1 MISVVTP
8 FYNEA
13 QILEKSLTLFLASLE
28 KLEGDWEVIIV
39 NDGSTDASP
48 EIAREF
54 VKKHADRMRLVS
66 YPVNQGRGY
75 ALRQGINAARGE
87 IIVTTEIDCSWGPD
101 IVCQLADYLKAHPK
115 VDIVVA
121 SPHLPG
127 GGYKNV
133 PVKRVLLSSLGNRLI
148 QLLFQG
154 NIRMFTGM
162 TRGYR
167 ASAIKNLPVYEKGK
181 EFHLEVI
188 HKATALG
195 YSIDEIPCV
204 LEWKDHKL
212 AGDMKK
218 AAKRQSSSKIGRLI
232 KTHLFFAFTANPLKL
247 LWGLGLAFMA
257 AGFVCFVWAVI
268 RLIIGEVAIFM
279 ALTAGSCVT
288 IGLMFFLLGVVSS
301 QVSIIQKDLWRL
313 QGSILNARAEAPQTD
328 PGAPP
333 EREGEGQNVA
343 LGGFQGSR

>member
-1 MISVVTP
+1 MISVVAP

-13 QILEKSLTLFLASLE
+13 QIVEKSLTLLLTTLE
-28 KLEGDWEVIIV
+28 QLKEDWEIIIV

-54 VKKHADRMRLVS
+54 VQRHADRMRIVS

-87 IIVTTEIDCSWGPD
+87 IIVTEEIDCSWGPD
-101 IVCQLADYLKAHPK
+101 IVSQLVDHLEANPK

-133 PVKRVLLSSLGNRLI
+133 PVKRVLLSSLGNKLI
-148 QLLFQG
+148 QLLFHS

-167 ASAIKNLPVYEKGK
+167 AAAIKNLPVYEKGK

-195 YSIDEIPCV
+195 YIIDEIPCV

-212 AGDMKK
+212 TCDPTK
-218 AAKRQSSSKIGRLI
+218 AAQRKSSSKIARLV

-247 LWGLGLAFMA
+247 LWGLGLAFMV
-257 AGFVCFVWAVI
+257 AGVVCFVWAVI
-268 RLIIGEVAIFM
+268 RLIIGEVSIFL

-288 IGLMFFLLGVVSS
+288 IGLILFLLGVVSS
-301 QVSIIQKDLWRL
+301 QVSIIQTDLWRL
-313 QGSILNARAEAPQTD
+313 QGSILDARAA
-328 PGAPP
+328 APP
-333 EREGEGQNVA
+333 ADGGGRPEGEGEKQNVV
-343 LGGFQGSR
+343 LEGLR

>member
-13 QILEKSLTLFLASLE
+13 RILEKSLRLLFTTLE
-28 KLEGDWEVIIV
+28 KLADDWEVIIV
-39 NDGSTDASP
+39 NDGSTDASY

-54 VKKHADRMRLVS
+54 VQKHADRMRMVS

-75 ALRQGINAARGE
+75 ALRQGINAARGD
-87 IIVTTEIDCSWGPD
+87 IIVTEEIDCSWGPD
-101 IVCQLADYLKAHPK
+101 IVSRLADYLKANPK

-133 PVKRVLLSSLGNRLI
+133 PVKRVLLSSLGNKLI
-148 QLLFQG
+148 QLLFHS

-167 ASAIKNLPVYEKGK
+167 AAAIKNLPVYEKGK

-195 YSIDEIPCV
+195 YIIDEIPCV

-212 AGDMKK
+212 TCDPTK
-218 AAKRQSSSKIGRLI
+218 AAERKSSSKIGRLV

-247 LWGLGLAFMA
+247 LWGLGLAFMT
-257 AGFVCFVWAVI
+257 AGFICFVWAVI
-268 RLIIGEVAIFM
+268 RLIMGEVAIFL
-279 ALTAGSCVT
+279 ALTASSCVT
-288 IGLMFFLLGVVSS
+288 IGLILFLLGVVSS
-301 QVSIIQKDLWRL
+301 QVSIIQRDLWRL
-313 QGSILNARAEAPQTD
+313 QGSILNAGAAVPRA
-328 PGAPP
+328 GAGNRP
-333 EREGEGQNVA
+333 EGEGEK
-343 LGGFQGSR
+343 

>member
-1 MISVVTP
+1 
-8 FYNEA
+8 
-13 QILEKSLTLFLASLE
+13 LAD
-28 KLEGDWEVIIV
+28 DWEVIIV
-39 NDGSTDASP
+39 NDGSTDASY

-54 VKKHADRMRLVS
+54 VQKHADRMRMVS

-75 ALRQGINAARGE
+75 ALRQGINAARGD
-87 IIVTTEIDCSWGPD
+87 IIVTEEIDCSWGPD
-101 IVCQLADYLKAHPK
+101 IVSRLADYLKANPK

-133 PVKRVLLSSLGNRLI
+133 PVKRVLLSSLGNKLI
-148 QLLFQG
+148 QLLFHS

-167 ASAIKNLPVYEKGK
+167 AAAIKNLPVYEKGK

-195 YSIDEIPCV
+195 YIIDEIPCV

-212 AGDMKK
+212 TCDPTK
-218 AAKRQSSSKIGRLI
+218 AAERKSSSKIGRLV

-247 LWGLGLAFMA
+247 LWGLGLAFMT
-257 AGFVCFVWAVI
+257 AGFVCFVWALI
-268 RLIIGEVAIFM
+268 RLIMGEVAIFL
-279 ALTAGSCVT
+279 ALTASSCVT
-288 IGLMFFLLGVVSS
+288 IGLILFLLGVVSS
-301 QVSIIQKDLWRL
+301 QVSIIQRDLWRL
-313 QGSILNARAEAPQTD
+313 QGSILNAGAAAPRA
-328 PGAPP
+328 GAGNRP
-333 EREGEGQNVA
+333 EGEGEK
-343 LGGFQGSR
+343 

>member
-13 QILEKSLTLFLASLE
+13 QILEKSLLLLVESLE
-28 KLEGDWEVIIV
+28 KLDEEWEVIMV
-39 NDGSTDASP
+39 NDGSTDGSLD
-48 EIAREF
+48 IARQF
-54 VKKHADRMRLVS
+54 VNRHTDRVRLVS
-66 YPVNQGRGY
+66 YPKNQGRGY
-75 ALRQGINAARGE
+75 ALRQGISASRGE
-87 IIVTTEIDCSWGPD
+87 IIVTEEIDCSWGPD
-101 IVCQLADYLKAHPK
+101 IVSRLADYLKAHPK
-115 VDIVVA
+115 VYIVVA

-148 QLLFQG
+148 QLLFHK

-167 ASAIKNLPVYEKGK
+167 AAVIKSLPVYEKGK

-195 YSIDEIPCV
+195 YVIDEIPCV

-212 AGDMKK
+212 TCDPTK
-218 AAKRQSSSKIGRLI
+218 AAKRQSSSKIARLI
-232 KTHLFFAFTANPLKL
+232 KTHLFFAFTANPIKL
-247 LWGLGLAFMA
+247 LWGLGLAFTSV
-257 AGFVCFVWAVI
+257 GFAFFVWAVI
-268 RLIIGEVAIFM
+268 RLIIGEVAVFL
-279 ALTAGSCVT
+279 ALTGGSCVT
-288 IGLMFFLLGVVSS
+288 IGLILFLLGVVSS

-313 QGSILNARAEAPQTD
+313 QSSILEVRSEAPKAEPD
-328 PGAPP
+328 GEPGKD
-333 EREGEGQNVA
+333 GEVRN
-343 LGGFQGSR
+343 LLIGGRQGSR